1 MDKKRARAK
10 KVERDVA
17 LALFLPC
24 TLYGTCAGSSMSR
37 SQQPSDL
44 CFLVAEKTEK
54 CVLDADCTVPVLEG
68 SILDLS
74 GHTAGFHS
82 ARWLTTVAQLNN
94 GSGEESFSSVLAAV
108 WQMADGQHQVSS
120 DFLPNS
126 LLPSLPFPHYHL
138 TLALRAPR
146 LIRG

>member
-54 CVLDADCTVPVLEG
+54 CVLDADCTVPVVEG

-108 WQMADGQHQVSS
+108 WQMADGQHPSFVGLFTQFSS
-120 DFLPNS
+120 AFPS
-126 LLPSLPFPHYHL
+126 ISPLPSNLGP
-138 TLALRAPR
+138 
-146 LIRG
+146 